1 MTQKDLYQ
9 IKFSVPP
16 IDEQIEIAAYLDEK
30 CTKID
35 KLRAGLQDE
44 IKYVEELKTLIISD
58 VVTGKL
64 DVREL
69 I

>member
-1 MTQKDLYQ
+1 MP
-9 IKFSVPP
+9 S
-16 IDEQIEIAAYLDEK
+16 IDEQKEIAAYLDEK

-44 IKYVEELKTLIISD
+44 IKFVEELRTRIISD

-69 I
+69 V